1 MRLLRRIRGIVGTA
15 LTWTAGWG
23 VLGAVVSA
31 VTILASGPW
40 DGAPVV
46 GMISMGAL
54 FLATYGFIAGLVF
67 SLVVLAGERRH
78 TLHQL
83 TLPRVTAWG
92 GLGGVLMAAVPVA
105 TAGPSLLTG
114 VFLLVSGLLG
124 AGSAAASLAVA
135 RRGLPAAPAL
145 CRVEVSPDH

>member
-15 LTWTAGWG
+15 LTWAAGWG
-23 VLGAVVSA
+23 ILGAVVSA
-31 VTILASGPW
+31 LSIVASGPW
-40 DGAPVV
+40 DGPPVAKMV
-46 GMISMGAL
+46 FLGAL

-67 SLVVLAGERRH
+67 SLVVLAAERRR

-105 TAGPSLLTG
+105 ATGPSVLTG
-114 VFLLVSGLLG
+114 VFLLMSGLLG

-135 RRGLPAAPAL
+135 RRGLPAAPAIR
-145 CRVEVSPDH
+145 RVEGSPDH